1 MLTIETFAFSVAT
14 SIEQSICRRGTHV
27 NNLCRWRFVLA
38 DVAWYTFFLAGAARG
53 TGARA
58 ILFSTLAMGDRTR
71 VNREQATELLRNWA
85 ARASSEAQEADT
97 REDVLSWQGQA
108 QVLSAVA
115 TYLAGPG
122 SVAEDAAIWKQV
134 IADRQSALGAWQK
147 VQEGPEAMLYSGM
160 VAGYDVALTA
170 LADLMGRGWEENK
183 LIYG

>member
-1 MLTIETFAFSVAT
+1 MLDRRACQQCVPKVVRADARRMVYFLPG
-14 SIEQSICRRGTHV
+14 RRGSRHEREGHALPYDTIQTIQ
-27 NNLCRWRFVLA
+27 NTFV
-38 DVAWYTFFLAGAARG
+38 
-53 TGARA
+53 
-58 ILFSTLAMGDRTR
+58 MGDRTR

-97 REDVLSWQGQA
+97 RENLLSWQGQA

-122 SVAEDAAIWKQV
+122 SQAENAAIWKQV

-147 VQEGPEAMLYSGM
+147 AQEGPEAMLYSGM

-170 LADLMGRGWEENK
+170 LADLMGRDWEENK